1 MARKRLIDPVEIGA
15 KGGKAR
21 ANRLS
26 DEELSAASSVAA
38 NARWAAY
45 YAAHPDKLKAK
56 LEREARKGKVK
67 RGRPPQKK
75 ANPPAAP

>member
-1 MARKRLIDPVEIGA
+1 MAKKRRLIDPVEIGA

-26 DEELSAASSVAA
+26 DEELRAASRHAA

-45 YAAHPDKLKAK
+45 YAAHPERLQAK
-56 LEREARKGKVK
+56 LERESRKGERK
-67 RGRPPQKK
+67 RGRPAKK
-75 ANPPAAP
+75 R